1 MFGSE
6 QMRCRTM
13 IVILTYLFAL
23 THKETEC
30 LFIGALKAGI
40 IKSEDVGR
48 DDDDHGTRQHDH
60 HTLW

>member
-1 MFGSE
+1 
-6 QMRCRTM
+6 M

-23 THKETEC
+23 THKETEY
-30 LFIGALKAGI
+30 LFIGALEAGI

-48 DDDDHGTRQHDH
+48 DDNDHGTRKHDH